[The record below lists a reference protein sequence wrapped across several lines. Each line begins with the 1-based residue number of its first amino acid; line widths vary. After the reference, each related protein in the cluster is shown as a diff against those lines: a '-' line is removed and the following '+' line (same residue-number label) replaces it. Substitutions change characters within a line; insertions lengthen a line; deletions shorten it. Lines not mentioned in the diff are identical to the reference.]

1 MKHIVE
7 NYFNLFLEQA
17 KVLKRVKLSINIYYT
32 GKNEKILSA
41 MGKEDIAALDQ
52 TLPIQEESDPTSSS
66 SEKDLQDLGNLNLSD
81 SDAENATV
89 LADDSNVP
97 VSASIID
104 SELDNMEEIDEQLGA
119 PMELGRMMA
128 SRYKNSWRNIPVF
141 LAFSIPVFCMWAFLV
156 ETHDINQYENFE
168 QMASSALFVI
178 AAVAFFFVIAVFV
191 EFAVLHFGKFW
202 PKEKLDDFEIYQPI
216 PEGYNIVESDVE
228 AYIFTWTTDYTS
240 EFSSFSIS
248 HGRPEG
254 NSVMATARASLAPG
268 IFMCGPVTMV
278 EMVKKETNKENSW
291 FGKTRYCIYNEEF
304 EM

>member
-32 GKNEKILSA
+32 GKNEK
-41 MGKEDIAALDQ
+41 MDKAALDQ
-52 TLPIQEESDPTSSS
+52 TLPIQEESSDPTSSS
-66 SEKDLQDLGNLNLSD
+66 AEKDLQDLHNLDLNDSD
-81 SDAENATV
+81 SDNDV
-89 LADDSNVP
+89 HIP
-97 VSASIID
+97 VFASISG
-104 SELDNMEEIDEQLGA
+104 SESDNKQEFDEGV

-128 SRYKNSWRNIPVF
+128 GRYKNSWRNIPVF

-156 ETHDINQYENFE
+156 ETYDINQYENFE
-168 QMASSALFVI
+168 QMVSTTVFVL
-178 AAVAFFFVIAVFV
+178 ATVAFFFVIAVFV
-191 EFAVLHFGKFW
+191 ELAVLHFGKFW
-202 PKEKLDDFEIYQPI
+202 PKEKLDDFEIHQPI
-216 PEGYNIVESDVE
+216 PKGYRSGERNVESC
-228 AYIFTWTTDYTS
+228 ISTWTTDYTS